1 MAVYGASRPEEIPL
15 GRAFVEPI
23 LFCSNCQRTEYST
36 DRSVYEQSEKG
47 GRTWR

>member
-23 LFCSNCQRTEYST
+23 LFCGNCQRTEHST
-36 DRSVYEQSEKG
+36 DRSVYSQSEKG